1 MANPSP
7 LCEVK
12 DGSGSYTPAASGVD
26 VTPGNTVT
34 IRISSQADV
43 ETWQLTCVSTDDTS
57 DKSTVTASLV
67 IDPLTLTATFTA
79 PAAGKVYRFRSQ
91 VNQGKSRDQTVQAT
105 LATTFCIY
113 TPINGR
119 RCAAVDETT
128 EGDANFGWSK
138 WYNDII
144 RSLPAGVGA
153 AWSGGSGGAPGGVT
167 GALQVN
173 GGSGTFKGASGTTW
187 NSTNNVL
194 TVASGA
200 RLQQP
205 FTDYAILGGTTV
217 FTGTDVNNDGL
228 SKHKTFSAVRQFV
241 NQNNLT
247 LNGSTYS
254 QVLPNNSVNNIVV
267 EANAVPSGMG
277 GTALPANRF
286 YAGGVY
292 TRRRVILVNGSG
304 QATSTATE
312 LVYSNEFTASGFNFT
327 GYAVGS
333 GIELVHTG
341 SAFTVAIAGNPTGSV
356 QWGLTVTVQ
365 STAAP

>member
-7 LCEVK
+7 ACEVQN
-12 DGSGSYTPAASGVD
+12 GSGSYTSAAAGVD
-26 VTPGNTVT
+26 VTPGNTIT
-34 IRISSQADV
+34 IRLSSQADV
-43 ETWQLTCVSTDDTS
+43 ESWQLSVITTDDTS
-57 DKSTVTASLV
+57 DKDALNAL
-67 IDPLTLTATFTA
+67 IIPDPITLTATFTA
-79 PAAGKVYRFRSQ
+79 PVAGKVYRFRSQ
-91 VNQGKSRDQTVQAT
+91 VNQGRSRDNTVQST
-105 LATTFCIY
+105 YATTFCIY

-128 EGDANFGWSK
+128 EGDANFGWVK

-144 RSLPAGVGA
+144 RSLPSGVGA
-153 AWSGGSGGAPGGVT
+153 AWSGGSGGAPGGAT

-173 GGSGTFKGASGTTW
+173 GGSGTFKGASGTIW

-205 FTDYAILGGTTV
+205 FSNGAVLGGTTV
-217 FTGTDVNNDGL
+217 FTGTDVTNEGL
-228 SKHKTFSAVRQFV
+228 AKHKTVSAVRQFV
-241 NQNNLT
+241 HQNNFT
-247 LNGSTYS
+247 INGSSYS
-254 QVLPNNSVNNIVV
+254 QVLPNNSVNNVVV

-277 GTALPANRF
+277 GTGLPAARF

-312 LVYSNEFTASGFNFT
+312 YTYSNEFTASGFNFT
-327 GYAVGS
+327 GYSIGT

-341 SAFTVAIAGNPTGSV
+341 SSFSVAMAGNPTGSV

-365 STAAP
+365 STTAP